1 MLVLPIL
8 VGCTWFN
15 TWMIPV
21 DSSTTYQLAADAVL
35 LLHVLF
41 VGFVVLGLVLIL
53 AGRALGWSWVRNPWF
68 RLMHLV
74 AIAVVV
80 VQSWLRVICPL
91 TTFEMTLRSRAGDAT
106 YAGSFIAHW
115 LETIL
120 YYQAPPWVF
129 VVCYTA
135 FGAVVV
141 VSWFWVRPRSF

>member
-41 VGFVVLGLVLIL
+41 VVFVVLGLVLIL

-115 LETIL
+115 LESVL
-120 YYQAPPWVF
+120 YYQAPTWVF
-129 VVCYTA
+129 VVCYTV
-135 FGAVVV
+135 FGALVVA
-141 VSWFWVRPRSF
+141 SWFWVRPRQF

>member
-1 MLVLPIL
+1 MV
-8 VGCTWFN
+8 
-15 TWMIPV
+15 PV
-21 DSSTTYQLAADAVL
+21 DTSTTYQLAADAVL
-35 LLHVLF
+35 LAHVLF
-41 VGFVVLGLVLIL
+41 VVFVVLGLVLIL
-53 AGRALGWSWVRNPWF
+53 VGQTLGWSWIRNPWF
-68 RLMHLV
+68 RLIHII

-80 VQSWLRVICPL
+80 VQSWLHVVCPL
-91 TTFEMTLRSRAGDAT
+91 TSIEMTLRSRAGDAT

>member
-41 VGFVVLGLVLIL
+41 VVFVVLGLVLIL

-91 TTFEMTLRSRAGDAT
+91 TTFEMTLRSRAGEAT

-115 LETIL
+115 LESVL
-120 YYQAPPWVF
+120 YYQAPTWVF
-129 VVCYTA
+129 VVCYTV
-135 FGAVVV
+135 FGALVVA
-141 VSWFWVRPRSF
+141 SWFWVRPRQF